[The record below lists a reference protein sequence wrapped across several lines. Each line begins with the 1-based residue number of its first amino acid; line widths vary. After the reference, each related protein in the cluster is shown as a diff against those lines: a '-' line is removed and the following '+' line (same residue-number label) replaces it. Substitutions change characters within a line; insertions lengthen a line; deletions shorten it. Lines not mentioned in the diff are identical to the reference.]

1 MNAES
6 QKYCALCKDELFR
19 GFDKYKEFRYKRED
33 SDEPGIVSIG
43 IIYLCDHCHSIV
55 DKFNSEVNEFDEY

>member
-6 QKYCALCKDELFR
+6 QKYCALCKDELIYGVHSYR
-19 GFDKYKEFRYKRED
+19 EIRYTQRD
-33 SDEPGIVSIG
+33 SNEPDVVSIG
-43 IIYLCDHCHSIV
+43 ILYLCDYCSDIV

>member
-6 QKYCALCKDELFR
+6 QKYCALCKDELIYGVDSYR
-19 GFDKYKEFRYKRED
+19 EIRYTQRD
-33 SDEPGIVSIG
+33 SNEPDVVSIG
-43 IIYLCDHCHSIV
+43 ILYLCDHCSDIV